1 MITEKIV
8 SWLIRQK
15 MITHKER
22 EVYIYAVQSFYFCIT
37 PLVLSILIG
46 RVMNQTMEGLILGF
60 IISVIRRYSG
70 GYHANSVWK
79 CHILSIIILI
89 IGLFIVSY
97 IHIEICFFIGEIGA
111 VLSLW
116 ILSPVESKNRPLN
129 GWEKKQ
135 YKKITIVITLICMW
149 IEIIFSLCD
158 RKSFAIAIGT
168 GVMVKAI
175 TQSSYWLKIKKER
188 RR

>member
-1 MITEKIV
+1 MRP
-8 SWLIRQK
+8 LIFQNRLYFRK
-15 MITHKER
+15 VTFCFIFE
-22 EVYIYAVQSFYFCIT
+22 YAFFPFELYSSFE
-37 PLVLSILIG
+37 IL
-46 RVMNQTMEGLILGF
+46 
-60 IISVIRRYSG
+60 
-70 GYHANSVWK
+70 
-79 CHILSIIILI
+79 
-89 IGLFIVSY
+89 LFIVSY

-168 GVMVKAI
+168 GVMVTAI

>member
-89 IGLFIVSY
+89 IGLFIVSTY
-97 IHIEICFFIGEIGA
+97 I
-111 VLSLW
+111 L
-116 ILSPVESKNRPLN
+116 ESVFLLAKL
-129 GWEKKQ
+129 E
-135 YKKITIVITLICMW
+135 L
-149 IEIIFSLCD
+149 F
-158 RKSFAIAIGT
+158 
-168 GVMVKAI
+168 
-175 TQSSYWLKIKKER
+175 
-188 RR
+188 